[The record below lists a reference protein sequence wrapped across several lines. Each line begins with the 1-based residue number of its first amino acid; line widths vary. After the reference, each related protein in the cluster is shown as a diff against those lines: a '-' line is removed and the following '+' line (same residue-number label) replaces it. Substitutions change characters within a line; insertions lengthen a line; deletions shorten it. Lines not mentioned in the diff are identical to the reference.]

1 MKNFFDL
8 KSTFSD
14 DLLAVNSVIT
24 NSLLSKEPLVGEV
37 GAYLIQA
44 GGKRIRPILTLLFSK
59 ICGYRG
65 DKHIFLASAVELI
78 HVATLLHDDVI
89 DESTTRRNKP
99 TANFT
104 WGNKASIL
112 VGDFLF
118 SQSFKLMVKSESVA
132 ALQSLSSASATIAE
146 GEVMQLARL
155 YQNRMIS
162 IDEYEEI
169 AKAKTAALFGASSH
183 VGAIIANQ
191 HFNVQ
196 EACKEFG
203 IILGLIFQITDDM
216 LDYFSD
222 PAICGK
228 NPGDDLAQGNITAP
242 VIIAYNKANSVD
254 KKEIEEIF
262 FGNERESKFDEIK
275 SILIKYDTESLIKD
289 YVETHYKKAL
299 ETIPIIPHS
308 PELTPYLH
316 AILDYAMKR
325 NG

>member
-1 MKNFFDL
+1 VKNFFDL
-8 KSTFSD
+8 KSLFSD
-14 DLLAVNSVIT
+14 DLSAVNSVIS
-24 NSLLSKEPLVGEV
+24 NSLSSKEHLVQEV
-37 GAYLIQA
+37 GSYLIQS

-59 ICGYRG
+59 ICGYSG
-65 DKHIFLASAVELI
+65 DKHILLASAVELI

-89 DESTTRRNKP
+89 DESSTRRNKP

-132 ALQSLSSASATIAE
+132 ALQSLSNASSTIAE

-169 AKAKTAALFGASSH
+169 AKAKTAALFSASTH

-191 HFNVQ
+191 HFDIQ

-203 IILGLIFQITDDM
+203 AILGLIFQITDDM

-222 PAICGK
+222 PSKSGK
-228 NPGDDLAQGNITAP
+228 NLGDDLAQGSITAP
-242 VIIAYNKANSVD
+242 VIIAYNKANSED
-254 KKEIEEIF
+254 KKKIEDIF
-262 FGNERESKFDEIK
+262 FGNDRGSKFEEIK
-275 SILIKYDTESLIKD
+275 SILVQYDTESLITN
-289 YVETHYKKAL
+289 YVDAHYKKAL
-299 ETIPIIPHS
+299 TTIPSIPHS
-308 PELTPYLH
+308 AELTPYLYQ
-316 AILDYAMKR
+316 ILDYARSR